1 MHDAAIHSESVD
13 DPLVPDTAPARPDTP
28 RRHLPGEIGIW
39 IFIVGDMIVF
49 GLFFVTFVIYRSYD
63 VALYT
68 RAHSAMR
75 QDFGLI
81 NTLLLL
87 TSSWLVALAVRAA
100 RSRPISRAPTYL
112 SLATLC
118 GVGFCVV
125 KVFEYGEKIRAG
137 LTLNT
142 NEFLMFYYMFTAT
155 HLLHVVIGI
164 GVLIF
169 LWNLTR
175 HRRELAPADI
185 QTIES
190 GASFWHLVD
199 ILWIVLF
206 TLFYLMK

>member
-1 MHDAAIHSESVD
+1 MHNAPCAANKIDEASTEIAA
-13 DPLVPDTAPARPDTP
+13 TQRPDTP
-28 RRHLPGEIGIW
+28 RRHLPGELGIW
-39 IFIVGDMIVF
+39 IFIVGDMMVF
-49 GLFFVTFVIYRSYD
+49 GLFFVTFTVYRSFD
-63 VALYT
+63 VDLYT
-68 RAHSAMR
+68 KAHAAMSEG
-75 QDFGLI
+75 FGLI

-87 TSSWLVALAVRAA
+87 TSSWFVALGVRAA
-100 RSRPISRAPTYL
+100 RLGETQRAPRHLTF
-112 SLATLC
+112 AILC

-125 KVFEYGEKIRAG
+125 KFFEYGEKIGAG

-164 GVLIF
+164 GVLAF
-169 LWNLTR
+169 MWSLVRKPRL
-175 HRRELAPADI
+175 EPADI
-185 QTIES
+185 MSIES